1 MGQIEGRIK
10 IMKMKRTLIVLILFI
25 SLVSVKA
32 QTKEAITIKL
42 NCTCTPINN
51 PKILS
56 SPNPKSLHPN
66 WENDEV
72 FMTYSFISTKKI
84 ENKDGVFLFGNLISP
99 RGFVI
104 TKGCY
109 IIYSE
114 WKCSK

>member
-1 MGQIEGRIK
+1 
-10 IMKMKRTLIVLILFI
+10 MKRILIVLILFI

-42 NCTCTPINN
+42 NCAPIDYN

-56 SPNPKSLHPN
+56 SPNLKSIHP
-66 WENDEV
+66 ELKGSEV
-72 FMTYSFISTKKI
+72 GTSWSFFSTKKI

-99 RGFVI
+99 RGGVI
-104 TKGCY
+104 SKGCY

>member
-1 MGQIEGRIK
+1 
-10 IMKMKRTLIVLILFI
+10 MKRTLIVLILFI

-32 QTKEAITIKL
+32 QTKEAVTIKL
-42 NCTCTPINN
+42 NCTCTPIDN

-56 SPNPKSLHPN
+56 SPNLKSIHPE
-66 WENDEV
+66 WKESEGG
-72 FMTYSFISTKKI
+72 TSWSFFSTKKI

-99 RGFVI
+99 RGGI
-104 TKGCY
+104 MTKGCY